1 MQIVLMSQPWWP
13 GDVWGLN
20 CNLVPYFTI
29 HSFMTVLCVLLR
41 VFIVAVLMFLL
52 CTNCLLFFSFL
63 NVVVHVTMT
72 IILFYSP
79 CSQTFG
85 FQSVLQAAA
94 VKVTIKQ
101 INSTQFLLS
110 ELKWYSALPRL
121 TEVLKVKADD
131 TWEQKQWKVSTN
143 QIQTFT
149 TKKKN

>member
-1 MQIVLMSQPWWP
+1 M
-13 GDVWGLN
+13 
-20 CNLVPYFTI
+20 PYFTI

-110 ELKWYSALPRL
+110 ELK
-121 TEVLKVKADD
+121 
-131 TWEQKQWKVSTN
+131 
-143 QIQTFT
+143 
-149 TKKKN
+149 